1 MSRANPTR
9 DFLVEIGTEELPP
22 LSLPELSQA
31 FADGIAAGLAA
42 QGVKH
47 GAVQRY
53 ATPRRLAVLI
63 RKVPERQPD
72 QAVQRKGPPV
82 SAAFD
87 KDGNPTRAALAF
99 ADSTGTP
106 VAELGRV
113 QEPKGEFLFWSGI
126 KPGAEV
132 ASLLPGLVQASLDKL
147 PIAKRMRW
155 GAGEAT
161 FVRPVHWVVLLW
173 GRDVLPA
180 TLFDLAAGRHTR
192 GHRFM
197 APKEIA
203 LASPTAYA
211 KALLARGR
219 VVPDFAERRERIRT
233 GVLAA
238 AAACGGAPVLD
249 EELLDE
255 VTALVEWP
263 VPVAGRF
270 EERFLDLP
278 EQVLISTLME
288 HQRYFPVRG
297 ADGKLTPWFI
307 TVSNIES
314 RDPAQVR
321 AGNER
326 VVRPRLTDAAFFHDT
341 DRRHTLASREEGLAK
356 VTYQAQLGSYADK
369 AARVGALAADIAAKV
384 GADAASVSRAA
395 RLAKCD
401 LLTNMVGEFPELQGQ
416 MGRDYAR
423 HDGEPAEV
431 CEAVFE
437 HYLPRFAGDVLPATA
452 TGTVLALADKLDT
465 LAGIFVIGQ
474 RPSGTRD
481 PFGLRR
487 AALGLLRIVLESRL
501 TLDLA
506 PLVAAAVDQAAADV
520 ARVTGKPA
528 AAATEATA
536 QLLEFLTDRLR
547 GVLVEAGRVP
557 GATGE
562 TFEAVTANAITAPL
576 EVEARLQALV
586 AFLQL
591 PAAAALAAANKRAAN
606 LLKKSEEATGH
617 VDAAVLV
624 LPAEQALHA
633 AIESVRP
640 SVEAELA
647 AGAYTAA
654 LSRLAQLRAPVD
666 AFFDGVMVNDADARI
681 RANRLALL
689 AGLRG
694 LFLRVADLSRLAM

>member
-1 MSRANPTR
+1 MSPRHPTR

-22 LSLPELSQA
+22 LSLSELSQA
-31 FADGIAAGLAA
+31 FADGIVAGLAA
-42 QGVKH
+42 QGVTH
-47 GAVQRY
+47 GAVKRY
-53 ATPRRLAVLI
+53 ATPRRLAVLV

-82 SAAFD
+82 TAAFD
-87 KDGNPTRAALAF
+87 RDGKPTRAALAF
-99 ADSTGTP
+99 AESTGTP
-106 VAELGRV
+106 VTELGRV

-132 ASLLPGLVQASLDKL
+132 AALLPGLVQASLDKL

-197 APKEIA
+197 APREIA
-203 LASPTAYA
+203 LASPLAYE
-211 KALLARGR
+211 KALATRGR
-219 VVPDFAERRERIRT
+219 VVADFAARRERIRA
-233 GVLAA
+233 GVLET

-270 EERFLDLP
+270 EERFLELP

-297 ADGKLTPWFI
+297 DDGKLTPWFI

-321 AGNER
+321 ACNER

-341 DRRHTLASREEGLAK
+341 DRRHTLASREAGLAK

-369 AARVGALAADIAAKV
+369 AARVGRLAAGIAADV
-384 GADAASVSRAA
+384 GADAVSVARAA

-431 CEAVFE
+431 CAAVFE
-437 HYLPRFAGDVLPATA
+437 HYLPRFAGDVLPATS

-487 AALGLLRIVLESRL
+487 AALGLLRIVLEGRL

-506 PLVAAAVDQAAADV
+506 PLVAAAVEAAAADV
-520 ARVTGKPA
+520 ARVSGKPA
-528 AAATEATA
+528 AAAAEAA
-536 QLLEFLTDRLR
+536 GQLLEFVTERLR
-547 GVLVEAGRVP
+547 GILVESGRVP
-557 GATGE
+557 GATSE
-562 TFEAVTANAITAPL
+562 MFEAVTANAITAPL

-606 LLKKSEEATGH
+606 LLKKSEEASGE
-617 VDAAVLV
+617 VDTAALV

-633 AIESVRP
+633 AIESMRDA
-640 SVEAELA
+640 VEAELA

-654 LSRLAQLRAPVD
+654 LSRLAELRAPVD
-666 AFFDGVMVNDADARI
+666 AFFDGVMVNDQDPRI

-694 LFLRVADLSRLAM
+694 LFLRVADLSRLAL

>member
-1 MSRANPTR
+1 MSTTR

-22 LSLPELSQA
+22 LSLPELSSA
-31 FADGIAAGLAA
+31 FTEGVVTGLAA
-42 QGVKH
+42 QGIQH
-47 GAVQRY
+47 GAVRSY
-53 ATPRRLAVLI
+53 ATPRRLAILI
-63 RKVPERQPD
+63 HAMPERQAD
-72 QAVQRKGPPV
+72 QTVQRKGPPV
-82 SAAFD
+82 SAAYD
-87 KDGNPTRAALAF
+87 KEGNPTRAAQAF

-106 VAELGRV
+106 VSELQRI
-113 QEPKGEFLFWSGI
+113 QEAKGEFLFWSGV
-126 KPGAEV
+126 KPGAVV
-132 ASLLPGLVQASLDKL
+132 AELLPGLVQASLDKL

-161 FVRPVHWVVLLW
+161 FVRPVHWVVMLW
-173 GRDVLPA
+173 GSEVLPA
-180 TLFDLAAGRHTR
+180 TLFELPAGRETH
-192 GHRFM
+192 GHRFH
-197 APKEIA
+197 APQAIA
-203 LASPTAYA
+203 ITAPADYA
-211 KALLARGR
+211 ALLLEQGH
-219 VVPDFAERRERIRT
+219 VVPDFADRRERIRA

-238 AAACGGAPVLD
+238 ASACGGEPVLD
-249 EELLDE
+249 AELLNE

-263 VPVAGRF
+263 VPVAGQF
-270 EERFLDLP
+270 EERFLALP

-307 TVSNIES
+307 TVSNIVS

-341 DRRHTLASREEGLAK
+341 DRKQPLAAREAGLAK

-369 AARVGALAADIAAKV
+369 AARVGALGMQIAKLL
-384 GADAASVSRAA
+384 GADTALVERAA

-401 LLTNMVGEFPELQGQ
+401 LLTNMVGEFPELQGE

-431 CEAVFE
+431 AEAVFE
-437 HYLPRFAGDVLPATA
+437 HYLPRFAGDVLPTTR

-465 LAGIFVIGQ
+465 LAGIFALGQ
-474 RPSGTRD
+474 RPSGTKD

-487 AALGLLRIVLESRL
+487 SALGLLRIVLEGRL
-501 TLDLA
+501 ALDLA
-506 PLVAAAVDQAAADV
+506 PLLLAAVEAARTDSL
-520 ARVTGKPA
+520 RVTGKTPAPA
-528 AAATEATA
+528 AEVAA
-536 QLLEFLTDRLR
+536 QLQEFLNDRLR
-547 GVLVEAGRVP
+547 GLLVDGGRVA

-562 TFEAVTANAITAPL
+562 MFEAVAANQPTAPL
-576 EVEARLQALV
+576 DFEARLLALV

-606 LLKKSEEATGH
+606 LLKKSEEATGT
-617 VDAAVLV
+617 VDPTALV

-633 AIESVRP
+633 AIEALRP
-640 SVEAELA
+640 AVETGLA
-647 AGAYTAA
+647 AGEYTAA
-654 LSRLAQLRAPVD
+654 LSLLSQLRAPVD
-666 AFFDGVMVNDADARI
+666 AFFDGVMVNDENPRI

-689 AGLRG
+689 AGLRA
-694 LFLRVADLSRLAM
+694 LFLRVADLSRLAF